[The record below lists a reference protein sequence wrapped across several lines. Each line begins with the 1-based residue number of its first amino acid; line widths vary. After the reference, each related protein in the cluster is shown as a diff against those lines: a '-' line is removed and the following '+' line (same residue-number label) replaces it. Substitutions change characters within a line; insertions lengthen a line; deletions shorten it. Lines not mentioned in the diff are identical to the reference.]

1 VAFRLAYI
9 NSESNMEGSEM
20 MTMSRKLTVHREIQ
34 EREGK
39 MGLARSSL
47 KVSKVILG
55 LLALVKQV

>member
-1 VAFRLAYI
+1 
-9 NSESNMEGSEM
+9 
-20 MTMSRKLTVHREIQ
+20 MSRKLTVHREIQ